1 MRLSDGD
8 LRGRTVIGAD
18 GNAIGEVLA
27 ILFDNES
34 WSVTGLRLRL
44 RGNVASQIGVDHSLF
59 RPSTVEVPISQ
70 IQSAGD
76 AVVLSVPASALGDQH
91 AAAQP

>member
-1 MRLSDGD
+1 MKVSDVE

-18 GNAIGEVLA
+18 GNAIGEVVAVL
-27 ILFDNES
+27 LDNES

-44 RGNVASQIGVDHSLF
+44 RGHVASQIGVDHSLF

-70 IQSAGD
+70 IQSVGD
-76 AVVLSVPASALGDQH
+76 AVVLNIPAAGLGSQ
-91 AAAQP
+91 AAAQH

>member
-1 MRLSDGD
+1 MRQTDVE

-18 GNAIGEVLA
+18 GNAIGEVLG
-27 ILFDNES
+27 IVFDNET
-34 WSVTGLRLRL
+34 WSVTALRLRL
-44 RGNVASQIGVDHSLF
+44 RGQVASQIGVDHSLF
-59 RPSTVEVPISQ
+59 RPSTVEVPINQ